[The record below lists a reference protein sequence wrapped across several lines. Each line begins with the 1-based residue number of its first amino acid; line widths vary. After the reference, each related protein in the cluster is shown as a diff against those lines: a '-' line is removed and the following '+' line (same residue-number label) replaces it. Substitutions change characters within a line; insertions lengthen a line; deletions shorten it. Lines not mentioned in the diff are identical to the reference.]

1 MVTATAT
8 PLTMAATRAVSQVSG
23 LSHCEKEDRLAATV
37 IFHVLWES
45 QSFVTC
51 TWERDT
57 QSLAEE
63 KVAS

>member
-8 PLTMAATRAVSQVSG
+8 PLTMAATRAVSQLSG
-23 LSHCEKEDRLAATV
+23 LSHCEKEDGLAATV
-37 IFHVLWES
+37 IFHVLWKR
-45 QSFVTC
+45 QRLLTC
-51 TWERDT
+51 TWECDT

>member
-8 PLTMAATRAVSQVSG
+8 PLTIAATRAVSQVSG
-23 LSHCEKEDRLAATV
+23 LSHCVREDRLAAAV
-37 IFHVLWES
+37 IFHVLWKR
-45 QSFVTC
+45 QWLLTC

>member
-8 PLTMAATRAVSQVSG
+8 PLTMAATRAVSQLSG
-23 LSHCEKEDRLAATV
+23 LSHYETKKKNTDWLLQLFSMVSHFSR
-37 IFHVLWES
+37 
-45 QSFVTC
+45 
-51 TWERDT
+51 TWEPDT

>member
-37 IFHVLWES
+37 IFHVLWKH
-45 QSFVTC
+45 QSLL